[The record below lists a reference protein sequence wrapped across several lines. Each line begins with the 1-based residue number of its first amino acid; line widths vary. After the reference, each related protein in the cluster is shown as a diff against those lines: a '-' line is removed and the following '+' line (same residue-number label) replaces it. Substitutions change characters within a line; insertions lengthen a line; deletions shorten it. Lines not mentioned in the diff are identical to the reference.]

1 MYTSRLDL
9 PEHVRHAAIA
19 LLQAMLAN
27 AVDLVRQAK
36 QAHWN
41 VKGPNFFM
49 LHQLFDALH
58 DTVEEFE
65 DTIAE
70 RITALGGT
78 ADARVQTV
86 AATTVLYDYPIA
98 ASSGE
103 AHLKALAGSLGEFG
117 KHARAA
123 IEAAAVA
130 GDADT
135 ADLFTGLSRECDKQL
150 WFVEA
155 HLVGSN

>member
-1 MYTSRLDL
+1 MYISRLDL
-9 PEHVRHAAIA
+9 PEHVRHGAIA

-27 AVDLVRQAK
+27 AVDLERQAK

-41 VKGPNFFM
+41 VKGANFFM
-49 LHQLFDALH
+49 LHLLFDNVH
-58 DTVEEFE
+58 DAVEEFE
-65 DTIAE
+65 DVIAE
-70 RITALGGT
+70 RIAALGGV

-86 AATTVLYDYPIA
+86 AASTGLYQYPDHAI
-98 ASSGE
+98 SGD
-103 AHLKALAGSLGEFG
+103 AHLKALAGSLGQFG
-117 KHARAA
+117 KLARAA
-123 IEAAAVA
+123 ISAADAA

-155 HLVGSN
+155 HLLTN